1 MTAGTR
7 VVALSALFAL
17 LLTMSLVAS
26 SPLATVHGELLS
38 NGDFES
44 GFAYLEGCGMV
55 GESWQCF
62 TSNERAVYG
71 FYDEMSAPGV
81 WEGEHSQLIE
91 IKTRQIGGGTDSC
104 AGIFQKVNV
113 SPGDSYEFTIH
124 GMLRADDNGPCRS
137 GYRIQVG
144 FDHSGGDDWTTVT
157 DWIELPWNDYHPRT
171 TPGSFHEYSTTV
183 EARASELTVFV
194 RLCNVDWY
202 WEIDLNIDGISLFGP
217 VAGMDARGKPS
228 TVEEPVPPEPPK
240 PDVTCDGPNLLVNG
254 DFEGGFVDGVGNN
267 WTAFDNDAAASY
279 GFCDDMWAPV
289 VSGGEHSQ
297 LIDINTMSWGAS
309 DPDRY
314 AGIYQTICWLCPGTI
329 YELSLHGMIRQ
340 GEHGWQ
346 DADPYR
352 YRVQWGYT
360 IDGSTVWTNVDNWQE
375 IPWDNVYPRTA
386 PGAMTPFSL
395 QFQAPTSKITLFL
408 RVWKKW
414 GDSEEQVIVN
424 LDEISLRACA
434 PVPPSLPGPQCWI
447 HVVQRGDTLSAI
459 AAAHGTTVAAI
470 VADND
475 MANPNVIYVRQ
486 ELQICDPSSQAA
498 G

>member
-1 MTAGTR
+1 MTARTR

-44 GFAYLEGCGMV
+44 GFM
-55 GESWQCF
+55 
-62 TSNERAVYG
+62 N
-71 FYDEMSAPGV
+71 
-81 WEGEHSQLIE
+81 
-91 IKTRQIGGGTDSC
+91 
-104 AGIFQKVNV
+104 
-113 SPGDSYEFTIH
+113 
-124 GMLRADDNGPCRS
+124 
-137 GYRIQVG
+137 
-144 FDHSGGDDWTTVT
+144 
-157 DWIELPWNDYHPRT
+157 
-171 TPGSFHEYSTTV
+171 
-183 EARASELTVFV
+183 
-194 RLCNVDWY
+194 
-202 WEIDLNIDGISLFGP
+202 
-217 VAGMDARGKPS
+217 
-228 TVEEPVPPEPPK
+228 
-240 PDVTCDGPNLLVNG
+240 
-254 DFEGGFVDGVGNN
+254 GVGNN
-267 WTAFDNDAAASY
+267 WTSFDNDAAASY

-314 AGIYQTICWLCPGTI
+314 AGIYQTICWLYPGTI

-340 GEHGWQ
+340 GDHGWQ

-386 PGAMTPFSL
+386 PGAMMPFSL
-395 QFQAPTSKITLFL
+395 QFQAPTSKMTLFF

-414 GDSEEQVIVN
+414 GDPEEQVIVN

-434 PVPPSLPGPQCWI
+434 PARPSPPAYLGRSVGSMLSKEAILSAPSLLPMERRW
-447 HVVQRGDTLSAI
+447 RLSSL
-459 AAAHGTTVAAI
+459 TTTWPI
-470 VADND
+470 
-475 MANPNVIYVRQ
+475 PT
-486 ELQICDPSSQAA
+486 
-498 G
+498 